1 LELDPPEVQQFI
13 PIPQNNEGMLP
24 SRPSSTI
31 GTNIF
36 GEIWITHRSLGS
48 SNTSSMGEAPR
59 FHTLGFV

>member
-1 LELDPPEVQQFI
+1 LELDPPEVQQSI

-36 GEIWITHRSLGS
+36 GEIWIACRSLGS
-48 SNTSSMGEAPR
+48 SNTSSMG
-59 FHTLGFV
+59 